1 MRQELERR
9 QAKLVKKIAAL
20 ARSRRAVGT
29 NGSIGRF
36 VGLYYEHVPPR
47 DMVEQVPENLLGA
60 ALSHWTLAGRRK
72 PGEAKVRVYNP
83 SPGTDG
89 WTAEHTVVEIVTDD
103 MPFLVDSVTA
113 ALHREDVRVHLVI
126 HPMVRVRRA
135 KTGRLSGLA
144 AAGEGTNESF
154 MHVEITAQSGD
165 RLDAIR
171 ATVERVVGDVRAAV
185 EDWPTMRRRLQAI
198 IDEVASRRR
207 RTSAADLAEA
217 LDFLQWIHDDQF
229 TFLGYRDYDVKT
241 VRGRTKVVVDAKTGL
256 GILRDPKV
264 SVFRELRILG
274 DMPTEVRAFAARPDI
289 LMVTKANLLSTV
301 HRPVHLDAIG
311 VKKLDAK
318 GRVVGQRLFVG
329 LFTSSAYH
337 RSPREIPLLRR
348 KISKAFD
355 RAGFPPAS
363 HDAKALLNILE
374 TFPRDELFQMSDDH
388 LYLTSLG
395 ILNLQERQGVALFI
409 RRDDFERFLSC
420 LVFLPRDL
428 YATDLR
434 QRVRAILED
443 AFGGEMSA
451 YYTQLDDSPLA
462 RLHLIIRT
470 TPGRIKNYDADAVE
484 ARLVEAARSWTDTL
498 EEALVRDHGEERGLR
513 LFGRYRK
520 AFPPGYK
527 ELFGAATAL
536 ADISRLEQTIASGE
550 LGMNLYRSPGAA
562 DNQVRFMIYNPHRPV
577 PLSDVL
583 PMLEH
588 MGLKVV
594 DEVPHAIRPRAEG
607 FDLVMIHDFGLETR
621 DGSTV
626 DPGSVRQAF
635 QDAFIRVWRGEMESD
650 GFNGLVLGA
659 GLTWRQVVIL
669 RTYCKYLRQA
679 AIPFSQ
685 AYMEQTLANHP
696 GLARLIVDLFVT
708 LFDPAGAETATR
720 SARRIRGKLNQ
731 GLEIVE
737 SADEDRILRRF
748 HNVVDATLR
757 TNYFQP
763 ADDGGPKPYLSVKL
777 DSRKVDDLP
786 LPRPMVEVFVYS
798 PRVEAIH
805 LRGGH
810 VARGGIRWSGPAR
823 GLPHRDPGP
832 DEGADGEERGHRASR
847 RQGRLRGQ
855 APAPRRR
862 PRGPAERRHRVLQ
875 DPGAGAPRHLRQP
888 GRQHGRAAPGRGAPR
903 RR

>member
-301 HRPVHLDAIG
+301 HRRCTWTP
-311 VKKLDAK
+311 
-318 GRVVGQRLFVG
+318 
-329 LFTSSAYH
+329 SA
-337 RSPREIPLLRR
+337 S
-348 KISKAFD
+348 
-355 RAGFPPAS
+355 
-363 HDAKALLNILE
+363 
-374 TFPRDELFQMSDDH
+374 
-388 LYLTSLG
+388 
-395 ILNLQERQGVALFI
+395 
-409 RRDDFERFLSC
+409 
-420 LVFLPRDL
+420 
-428 YATDLR
+428 
-434 QRVRAILED
+434 
-443 AFGGEMSA
+443 
-451 YYTQLDDSPLA
+451 
-462 RLHLIIRT
+462 
-470 TPGRIKNYDADAVE
+470 
-484 ARLVEAARSWTDTL
+484 RSWT
-498 EEALVRDHGEERGLR
+498 
-513 LFGRYRK
+513 
-520 AFPPGYK
+520 
-527 ELFGAATAL
+527 
-536 ADISRLEQTIASGE
+536 
-550 LGMNLYRSPGAA
+550 
-562 DNQVRFMIYNPHRPV
+562 
-577 PLSDVL
+577 
-583 PMLEH
+583 
-588 MGLKVV
+588 
-594 DEVPHAIRPRAEG
+594 PRAASSANACSS
-607 FDLVMIHDFGLETR
+607 
-621 DGSTV
+621 GS
-626 DPGSVRQAF
+626 
-635 QDAFIRVWRGEMESD
+635 
-650 GFNGLVLGA
+650 
-659 GLTWRQVVIL
+659 
-669 RTYCKYLRQA
+669 LRQA
-679 AIPFSQ
+679 PTTAARARSRFS
-685 AYMEQTLANHP
+685 
-696 GLARLIVDLFVT
+696 GARSRR
-708 LFDPAGAETATR
+708 PSTA
-720 SARRIRGKLNQ
+720 
-731 GLEIVE
+731 
-737 SADEDRILRRF
+737 
-748 HNVVDATLR
+748 
-757 TNYFQP
+757 P
-763 ADDGGPKPYLSVKL
+763 
-777 DSRKVDDLP
+777 
-786 LPRPMVEVFVYS
+786 
-798 PRVEAIH
+798 
-805 LRGGH
+805 
-810 VARGGIRWSGPAR
+810 
-823 GLPHRDPGP
+823 
-832 DEGADGEERGHRASR
+832 ASR
-847 RQGRLRGQ
+847 RR
-855 APAPRRR
+855 ATTPRPCSTSWR
-862 PRGPAERRHRVLQ
+862 PS
-875 DPGAGAPRHLRQP
+875 
-888 GRQHGRAAPGRGAPR
+888 RATNCSRCR
-903 RR
+903 TITST

>member
-241 VRGRTKVVVDAKTGL
+241 VRGRTKVVVDAKIGL

-318 GRVVGQRLFVG
+318 GRGRRPTPVRRALYVKRLPPQP
-329 LFTSSAYH
+329 A
-337 RSPREIPLLRR
+337 R
-348 KISKAFD
+348 D
-355 RAGFPPAS
+355 PAS
-363 HDAKALLNILE
+363 QAQDLE
-374 TFPRDELFQMSDDH
+374 
-388 LYLTSLG
+388 
-395 ILNLQERQGVALFI
+395 
-409 RRDDFERFLSC
+409 
-420 LVFLPRDL
+420 
-428 YATDLR
+428 
-434 QRVRAILED
+434 
-443 AFGGEMSA
+443 
-451 YYTQLDDSPLA
+451 
-462 RLHLIIRT
+462 
-470 TPGRIKNYDADAVE
+470 
-484 ARLVEAARSWTDTL
+484 
-498 EEALVRDHGEERGLR
+498 GLR
-513 LFGRYRK
+513 PR
-520 AFPPGYK
+520 
-527 ELFGAATAL
+527 
-536 ADISRLEQTIASGE
+536 RL
-550 LGMNLYRSPGAA
+550 
-562 DNQVRFMIYNPHRPV
+562 
-577 PLSDVL
+577 
-583 PMLEH
+583 
-588 MGLKVV
+588 
-594 DEVPHAIRPRAEG
+594 
-607 FDLVMIHDFGLETR
+607 
-621 DGSTV
+621 
-626 DPGSVRQAF
+626 
-635 QDAFIRVWRGEMESD
+635 
-650 GFNGLVLGA
+650 
-659 GLTWRQVVIL
+659 
-669 RTYCKYLRQA
+669 
-679 AIPFSQ
+679 
-685 AYMEQTLANHP
+685 
-696 GLARLIVDLFVT
+696 
-708 LFDPAGAETATR
+708 PAGE
-720 SARRIRGKLNQ
+720 
-731 GLEIVE
+731 
-737 SADEDRILRRF
+737 
-748 HNVVDATLR
+748 
-757 TNYFQP
+757 P
-763 ADDGGPKPYLSVKL
+763 
-777 DSRKVDDLP
+777 
-786 LPRPMVEVFVYS
+786 
-798 PRVEAIH
+798 
-805 LRGGH
+805 
-810 VARGGIRWSGPAR
+810 
-823 GLPHRDPGP
+823 
-832 DEGADGEERGHRASR
+832 R
-847 RQGRLRGQ
+847 RQG
-855 APAPRRR
+855 PAQHPGDLPARRTVPDVGRSPLPDQPRHPQPAGTPRR
-862 PRGPAERRHRVLQ
+862 GPVH
-875 DPGAGAPRHLRQP
+875 P
-888 GRQHGRAAPGRGAPR
+888 PR
-903 RR
+903 RFRALPVVPRLPSPATYTPPICASVCGPSWKTPSAARCPPITPSSTIRPWRGSI